1 MAYLAK
7 CYSMR
12 TIKARIRL
20 GDYGDTSEYG
30 LGKATFM
37 LVFHIC
43 AIEELSGIMTEGW
56 IWTTVYQEFVVKH
69 SVCVCL
75 CARCAGQV
83 CLYMSAN

>member
-12 TIKARIRL
+12 TIKVRIRL

-30 LGKATFM
+30 LGKATFI

-43 AIEELSGIMTEGW
+43 TITELSGIMTAGLDMNNCVSG
-56 IWTTVYQEFVVKH
+56 VYRQALCMCLLMCALCWPSVF
-69 SVCVCL
+69 VCVC
-75 CARCAGQV
+75 
-83 CLYMSAN
+83 